1 MRDRLRRWLFSLHNL
16 WKVKSI
22 QLILTISFTVI
33 TLGVMIVVSVIL
45 YDKFAETAERNAH
58 LSNQQ
63 IVEQVN
69 YNLELYLRGMTDVF
83 GSLEQRLRD
92 TGIGSGGEPALLEPF
107 ETIAGT
113 RKDLVSMTLLTMDGE
128 PIFSLP
134 SGGMR
139 EGLRLREQGW
149 FQAALDRPN
158 SLTFSLPHIQ
168 NLYKGQYKWVVS
180 MTKVVP
186 VVRAGRTE
194 NAVLLVD
201 INFSTIDELCR
212 RVSLGNK
219 GYVYIIDEGAGNMI
233 YHPQQQ
239 LIYIGLKYENV
250 EQVLKYAY
258 GSFTDE
264 QGGER
269 RLVTIKTVSGVGW
282 KIVGVSYM
290 DEIMTARKEISGFMV
305 WLLVVVIVFVLLI
318 SAFMSA
324 RISRPIKRLER
335 SMRRVEQGDF
345 DLHVPVGGE
354 DEVGRLSRQFNVMVG
369 RIGEL
374 VEQNIREQEAKRRS
388 ELEVLQSQINPHFLY
403 NTLNTVVRMAG
414 SGKGEDVV
422 TMITSLSKFF
432 RISLSR
438 GQNIIPVADELD
450 HVRNYLI
457 IQKVRYKNQFEFQ
470 ITADEQVTGLLT
482 MKLLLQPL
490 VENAIYHGVELMPDP
505 GRIEVRAD
513 VCDGKLRFQVRD
525 NGLGIREERLREI
538 RQELYGL
545 DGSPGNGKTNDPAT
559 RGDGSGVGVK
569 NVHERIRLRYGEPY
583 GLVMESE
590 PEEGTTVTLWLPL
603 LREGGRKE

>member
-1 MRDRLRRWLFSLHNL
+1 MRDRLRRWLFSLYNL

-113 RKDLVSMTLLTMDGE
+113 RKDLVSMTLLTLDGE

-505 GRIEVRAD
+505 GRIEVRAN

-545 DGSPGNGKTNDPAT
+545 GGSPANGKTNDSTT